1 MATYDVRIVTASYR
15 REPRNG
21 PEQAQL
27 PVIQLFGRTREGQS
41 ITIEYSGFQ
50 PYFFVV
56 EPPQSL
62 RGAFGRDPQVVKLED
77 VTLQVEGKPTP
88 CARAILRQPWKTP
101 EYREKAR
108 RYGSTPLEADIP
120 FQHRFIYDMD
130 LGAAVRV
137 HGTEADPAGK
147 YTTDLFLIADRFEPC
162 EPFRP
167 ALRVLSF
174 DIENSIQDG
183 HILTDVWWAVRAER
197 LSLHMKQETLDY
209 VGRQLLGEGKH
220 ELSRRHIDEE
230 WAKDREK
237 VIRYCLNDAD
247 LSLRILEKIGRIEKT
262 LDLAAVSKLPLEDV
276 LHGRTSNL
284 IDSILIRAADRAH
297 VAVPMMKM
305 RGGRVEQIEGGYV
318 HSLQP
323 GLYEWVISLDFRA
336 MYPSLII
343 ENNICFTTV
352 SPQGTIESPT
362 GAKFLSADVKKG
374 LLPVILASLMKD
386 RQDVRTKMREATDPE
401 MREFYD
407 GLQAAIKVLMNAFYG
422 VLASSFYRFNDPK
435 VGASITAFARERIKG
450 IISELEADGV
460 KVVYADT
467 DSVFFQSPTPGLE
480 SSLEFA
486 RKTAERFSRGRI
498 SMEVDKVY
506 RSLFSH
512 GRKKRYAGK
521 VAWPTEGEIVVRG
534 YEIRRTDAFD
544 LQSEAQLLVF
554 DKILDND
561 PDGAIELARR
571 IVAEVRD
578 GHPPLTNPDKDP
590 IEMLVIS
597 RTVKEE
603 NQYVNPDS
611 MSNVI
616 AARKLEQMGE
626 EFMPGMKVS
635 WIVTDHKESP
645 MQVEPYLSGA
655 KFEKRP
661 DWEYYARRVA
671 QTLAYVTEV
680 YGWDEKALLSGKNFG
695 GREDGLATAARRRDR
710 RRNCRLGHAPDGG
723 FRAGRC
729 AGGGP
734 PIRSVAWREC
744 DELRAPDVEPGRLDD
759 VHRGR
764 GVRCEREAPARPV
777 SGVRS
782 PRAAIRRSE
791 PTHGEHDGLDLVHRK
806 ACARHESGR
815 EREAPALGRSASF
828 HARRPSRP
836 SIRVLV
842 DERPRREADCD
853 APRARPTARGD
864 DLAGRFDGSSGVA
877 DRPHSGRAH
886 LPPSRRCVLRE

>member
-1 MATYDVRIVTASYR
+1 MATSSRSWRRCEMASYDVRIITASYR
-15 REPRNG
+15 REPRNA
-21 PEQAQL
+21 PEPAQL

-62 RGAFGRDPQVVKLED
+62 RGAFGRDSQVVKLED
-77 VTLQVEGKPTP
+77 VTLQVEGRPTP
-88 CARAILRQPWKTP
+88 CARVVLRQPWKTP

-137 HGTEADPAGK
+137 HGKEADPAGK

-162 EPFRP
+162 DPFRP

-183 HILTDVWWAVRAER
+183 HIFCIGIAYREGGEIKTRVLQGNER
-197 LSLHMKQETLDY
+197 EI
-209 VGRQLLGEGKH
+209 VEGFIKLVH
-220 ELSRRHIDEE
+220 EPSRRQIDEE

-262 LDLAAVSKLPLEDV
+262 LALAAVSKLPLEDV

-401 MREFYD
+401 MRDFYD

-422 VLASSFYRFNDPK
+422 VLASSFYR
-435 VGASITAFARERIKG
+435 
-450 IISELEADGV
+450 
-460 KVVYADT
+460 
-467 DSVFFQSPTPGLE
+467 Q
-480 SSLEFA
+480 
-486 RKTAERFSRGRI
+486 
-498 SMEVDKVY
+498 
-506 RSLFSH
+506 
-512 GRKKRYAGK
+512 GRKRRYAGR
-521 VAWPTEGEIVVRG
+521 VAGPTKGETAVRG

-544 LQSEAQLLVF
+544 PQSEAQLLVS
-554 DKILDND
+554 DKTLDND
-561 PDGAIELARR
+561 PAGAIALAKR
-571 IVAEVRD
+571 IVGEARD
-578 GHPPLTNPDKDP
+578 GNPPLANPEKDP
-590 IEMLVIS
+590 I
-597 RTVKEE
+597 
-603 NQYVNPDS
+603 
-611 MSNVI
+611 
-616 AARKLEQMGE
+616 
-626 EFMPGMKVS
+626 
-635 WIVTDHKESP
+635 
-645 MQVEPYLSGA
+645 
-655 KFEKRP
+655 
-661 DWEYYARRVA
+661 
-671 QTLAYVTEV
+671 
-680 YGWDEKALLSGKNFG
+680 
-695 GREDGLATAARRRDR
+695 
-710 RRNCRLGHAPDGG
+710 
-723 FRAGRC
+723 
-729 AGGGP
+729 
-734 PIRSVAWREC
+734 
-744 DELRAPDVEPGRLDD
+744 
-759 VHRGR
+759 
-764 GVRCEREAPARPV
+764 
-777 SGVRS
+777 
-782 PRAAIRRSE
+782 
-791 PTHGEHDGLDLVHRK
+791 
-806 ACARHESGR
+806 
-815 EREAPALGRSASF
+815 
-828 HARRPSRP
+828 
-836 SIRVLV
+836 
-842 DERPRREADCD
+842 
-853 APRARPTARGD
+853 
-864 DLAGRFDGSSGVA
+864 
-877 DRPHSGRAH
+877 
-886 LPPSRRCVLRE
+886 

>member
-1 MATYDVRIVTASYR
+1 MSESFDVRIITASYR
-15 REPRNG
+15 REPVDG
-21 PEQAQL
+21 PEDPQV
-27 PVIQLFGRTREGQS
+27 PVIQLFGRTREGKS
-41 ITIEYSGFQ
+41 IAIEYSGFK

-56 EPPQSL
+56 APPQAL
-62 RGAFGRDPQVVKLED
+62 RGAFARDKQVVAFED
-77 VTLQVEGKPTP
+77 VTLEVEGRPTP
-88 CARAILRQPWKTP
+88 CARVVLRQPWRTP

-108 RYGSTPLEADIP
+108 KFGSTPLEADIP

-137 HGTEADPAGK
+137 VGATRDPKGH
-147 YTTDLFLIADRFEPC
+147 YTTELFVVAERFEPC
-162 EPFRP
+162 DPFRP
-167 ALRVLSF
+167 VLRILSF
-174 DIENSIQDG
+174 DIENSIRDRHIFCIGIAYREAGEIKSRILTGNEKEIIERFVKLIDELDPDIISGYNIDG
-183 HILTDVWWAVRAER
+183 YDLPVLIERAKQHRMEKLTLFRSHSTFFHLGERFWRLDGRILTDVWWAVRAEMR
-197 LSLHMKQETLDY
+197 PKQETLDY
-209 VGRQLLGEGKH
+209 VAKQLLGEGKH
-220 ELSRRHIDEE
+220 ELQRGRIDEE
-230 WAKDREK
+230 WEADRDK
-237 VIRYCLNDAD
+237 VIRYCIQDAE
-247 LSLRILEKIGRIEKT
+247 LSLRILERVRRIEKT

-284 IDSILIRAADRAH
+284 IDSILIRAADRAK

-374 LLPVILASLMKD
+374 LLPVILASLMRD

-450 IISELEADGV
+450 IIAELEADGV

-467 DSVFFQSPTPGLE
+467 DSVFFQSPAAGLE

-506 RSLFSH
+506 ETLFSH
-512 GRKKRYAGK
+512 GRKKRYAGN

-561 PDGAIELARR
+561 PDGAIDLAKR

-578 GHPPLTNPDKDP
+578 GNPPLTNPDKDP

-616 AARKLEQMGE
+616 AARKLEEMGE

-635 WIVTDHKESP
+635 WIVTDSKRSP
-645 MQVEPYLSGA
+645 MEVEPYVSGRP
-655 KFEKRP
+655 FEKRP

-671 QTLAYVTEV
+671 QTLAYITEA
-680 YGWDEKALLSGKNFG
+680 YGWDEKALLTGK
-695 GREDGLATAARRRDR
+695 
-710 RRNCRLGHAPDGG
+710 
-723 FRAGRC
+723 
-729 AGGGP
+729 
-734 PIRSVAWREC
+734 RSQQKS
-744 DELRAPDVEPGRLDD
+744 LSSDD
-759 VHRGR
+759 FS
-764 GVRCEREAPARPV
+764 EALPAE
-777 SGVRS
+777 S
-782 PRAAIRRSE
+782 PRR
-791 PTHGEHDGLDLVHRK
+791 
-806 ACARHESGR
+806 
-815 EREAPALGRSASF
+815 
-828 HARRPSRP
+828 
-836 SIRVLV
+836 
-842 DERPRREADCD
+842 ADKK
-853 APRARPTARGD
+853 
-864 DLAGRFDGSSGVA
+864 
-877 DRPHSGRAH
+877 
-886 LPPSRRCVLRE
+886 